1 MLLPQTG
8 ARYGVS
14 VLRCFCV
21 FAAVLG
27 PEPPM
32 WLQRRLRRDAGLRRL
47 QMALS
52 HSILNAKELFLFAGV
67 YVLAWAVLG
76 LIVFGGSASESPA
89 SATSFSTLLS
99 ALYTSFALLTGA
111 SCWHRAMWHQMEAV
125 GTPAVLFGLVQQLGA
140 VFVMATLKG
149 AFVRSFAVKEDTV
162 RACPPGV
169 HDTDDLHALFSLQ
182 ERTHVSLLDDA
193 AEMHEADLAVSTVVR
208 SFRCPSTAHARLM
221 RPVQA
226 ASLEERI
233 KTMKRHR
240 AAVEVHSMR
249 TWLKREGRIHDFSG
263 YDSADEGDAAPGD
276 TRRAKAER
284 RKARREAHEDWVAPK
299 VIAAPDGTQV
309 VVRSLWCSP
318 FDAAALMRARNSQ
331 DDGCDGFMPQ
341 DSELRTPEAGWTP
354 QGLALMADGLDV
366 PVLLENAHD
375 RRRTFVGLLKGR
387 QQLLRQRHREM
398 RKAERIAAGRSSG
411 SEHGSSEDDRSD
423 DEAPPTVN
431 AVIAAA
437 RRPMSVTALSVPVVG
452 AAGGI
457 QQPSWLTGRAAVVQ
471 PAVAPVFKPP
481 GSNAQRRARSMVQH
495 AQSLT
500 SSRPPVPIALAG
512 TAAVALLCE
521 DEELWAVRLPA
532 LAPHVLRASHS
543 AHPTALRRRPAAA
556 DAAAEQPQ
564 AHRREDRRPGHAPGV
579 SGD

>member
-1 MLLPQTG
+1 VLLPQTG

-52 HSILNAKELFLFAGV
+52 HSVLNAKELFLFAGV

-76 LIVFGGSASESPA
+76 VVVFGGSASESPA
-89 SATSFSTLLS
+89 SATSFSTILS

-111 SCWHRAMWHQMEAV
+111 NRWHRVMWHQMEAV

-162 RACPPGV
+162 RACPATVFG
-169 HDTDDLHALFSLQ
+169 TRNSRALFAWQ

-193 AEMHEADLAVSTVVR
+193 AEMHEADIAVSTVVR
-208 SFRCPSTAHARLM
+208 SSSCPCTSHARLM
-221 RPVQA
+221 RSAQA

-299 VIAAPDGTQV
+299 VFAAPDGTQV
-309 VVRSLWCSP
+309 VVR
-318 FDAAALMRARNSQ
+318 F
-331 DDGCDGFMPQ
+331 
-341 DSELRTPEAGWTP
+341 
-354 QGLALMADGLDV
+354 
-366 PVLLENAHD
+366 
-375 RRRTFVGLLKGR
+375 FV
-387 QQLLRQRHREM
+387 
-398 RKAERIAAGRSSG
+398 
-411 SEHGSSEDDRSD
+411 
-423 DEAPPTVN
+423 
-431 AVIAAA
+431 
-437 RRPMSVTALSVPVVG
+437 
-452 AAGGI
+452 
-457 QQPSWLTGRAAVVQ
+457 
-471 PAVAPVFKPP
+471 
-481 GSNAQRRARSMVQH
+481 
-495 AQSLT
+495 
-500 SSRPPVPIALAG
+500 
-512 TAAVALLCE
+512 
-521 DEELWAVRLPA
+521 
-532 LAPHVLRASHS
+532 
-543 AHPTALRRRPAAA
+543 
-556 DAAAEQPQ
+556 
-564 AHRREDRRPGHAPGV
+564 
-579 SGD
+579 